1 MPDENGIPQ
10 PWNARVSSVEAGIGL
25 PGFAGIWIIDKTIGC
40 REGAAIN
47 CIDAVAYDSEARS

>member
-1 MPDENGIPQ
+1 M
-10 PWNARVSSVEAGIGL
+10 ALRTS
-25 PGFAGIWIIDKTIGC
+25 IWIIDKTIGC